1 MRKTPMIGES
11 GNGNEGIRS
20 RDLALPAA
28 ALTHLRRA
36 LRAEAGPLQATHALH
51 DAGFATGEALYDD
64 FARMAGE
71 DPLEMDEARFWQSLS
86 RFFDGRGWGRI
97 EHGRLHPGLG
107 IVRARGWA
115 ECDPEADEAQPSCAF
130 TSGVLARILGRVAEG
145 PVAVLEVACGS
156 TGGAECHFL
165 FGSEGAIHEVYGHL
179 LEGESLDS
187 VLQTL

>member
-1 MRKTPMIGES
+1 MNGES
-11 GNGNEGIRS
+11 AGGNGGIRS

-28 ALTHLRRA
+28 ALTHFRRA

-64 FARMAGE
+64 FARMAGA

-107 IVRARGWA
+107 ILRARGWA
-115 ECDPEADEAQPSCAF
+115 EADPQAEEAQPTCAF
-130 TSGVLARILGRVAEG
+130 TSGVLAHILGRVAQG
-145 PVAVLEVACGS
+145 PVAVLEVACLS
-156 TGGAECHFL
+156 AGGDDCEFL

-179 LEGESLDS
+179 LEGKSLDS